1 MRRWGLLLVT
11 ALILAGC
18 QPRGQTVTPTTTA
31 MTGCAPPAT
40 YLARGRPSPCLTPG
54 VVRTSD
60 PKVIC
65 VAGHAS
71 KVRHELTSAEWSIR
85 RAEVMRAYGL
95 ASLKGRT
102 VDHVLPL
109 EGGGSND
116 VGNLFPAEQAAA
128 KDKDRAEAGLHAG
141 ICKPG
146 ITTAKVRV
154 LQAAFLRQWG
164 GTP

>member
-1 MRRWGLLLVT
+1 MRRWGLLLV
-11 ALILAGC
+11 AVLILQGC
-18 QPRGQTVTPTTTA
+18 QPGGRPTTPTSSA
-31 MTGCAPPAT
+31 PASCAPPAT

-60 PKVIC
+60 PTVIC
-65 VAGHAS
+65 VPGHAS

-85 RAEVMRAYGL
+85 RAEVMHAYGL

-116 VGNLFPAEQAAA
+116 VENLFPAEQAAA
-128 KDKDRAEAGLHAG
+128 KAKDRAEASLHAG

-146 ITTAKVRV
+146 VTVAGVQQLQQAFIAK
-154 LQAAFLRQWG
+154 WG
-164 GTP
+164 S

>member
-1 MRRWGLLLVT
+1 MRRWGLFLV
-11 ALILAGC
+11 AVLILAGC
-18 QPRGQTVTPTTTA
+18 QPGDRSATPATTA
-31 MTGCAPPAT
+31 MTSCAPPAT
-40 YLARGRPSPCLTPG
+40 YLARDRPSPCLTPG

-65 VAGHAS
+65 VAGYAT
-71 KVRHELTSAEWSIR
+71 KVRQEITSAEWSVR

-116 VGNLFPAEQAAA
+116 VGNLFPQEQTAA
-128 KDKDRAEAGLHAG
+128 KAKDRAEAGLRAG

-146 ITTAKVRV
+146 VTVAKVQQ
-154 LQAAFLRQWG
+154 LQQAFLRQWG
-164 GTP
+164 G